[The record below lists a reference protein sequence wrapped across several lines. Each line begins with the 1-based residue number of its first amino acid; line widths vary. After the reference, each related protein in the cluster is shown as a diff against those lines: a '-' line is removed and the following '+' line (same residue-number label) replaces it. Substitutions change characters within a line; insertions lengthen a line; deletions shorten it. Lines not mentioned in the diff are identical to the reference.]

1 MVTVVELIVGV
12 ALIYGVGIVT
22 GWHLARRLTG
32 YMLGG
37 RGHGA

>member
-12 ALIYGVGIVT
+12 ALIYGAGVIT

-32 YMLGG
+32 YVLRGC
-37 RGHGA
+37 GHGA